1 MLGTASIMLFGLKN
15 ELYAIE
21 SAVKGIQK
29 NLYKN
34 WIKYANNADF
44 NVVVKI
50 KKKFEKKFNV
60 NKVIEWYKN
69 VEGELWLS

>member
-1 MLGTASIMLFGLKN
+1 M
-15 ELYAIE
+15 YAIE

-34 WIKYANNADF
+34 WIKYVNNADF

>member
-1 MLGTASIMLFGLKN
+1 
-15 ELYAIE
+15 LYAIE

-34 WIKYANNADF
+34 WIKYVNNADF
-44 NVVVKI
+44 NVVVLKLR
-50 KKKFEKKFNV
+50 KNLRKKFNV